1 LILYDKVK
9 LKTSWQGENALL
21 LNPKRRT
28 YELIVEQINV
38 LCLEK
43 NLKPGD
49 RLPSE
54 RDLASLFGVSRNSI
68 REALKDL
75 ATKGIIEIRQGGGS
89 YLAPSKRD
97 MLGNELRT
105 HLDETEALLIDEM
118 LELRRAFEVEAASLA
133 AQRATSENLEAIKNA
148 LTQMAAAAEDPEVGV
163 QADLDFHLQVA
174 VATKNQLLID
184 LMGTLAKRM
193 EDNIRATRQH
203 RFTDANRHQDTFKEH
218 EEIYLAIASCNS
230 ELAKQLMEKHI
241 SRIRT
246 ELHRSI

>member
-1 LILYDKVK
+1 M
-9 LKTSWQGENALL
+9 

-105 HLDETEALLIDEM
+105 HLDETEALLVDEM

>member
-1 LILYDKVK
+1 M
-9 LKTSWQGENALL
+9 

-75 ATKGIIEIRQGGGS
+75 AIKGIIEIRQGGGS

-163 QADLDFHLQVA
+163 QADLDFHLKVA

-218 EEIYLAIASCNS
+218 EEIYLAIASRNS

-246 ELHRSI
+246 ELHSSI

>member
-1 LILYDKVK
+1 M
-9 LKTSWQGENALL
+9 S
-21 LNPKRRT
+21 NPKRRT

-43 NLKPGD
+43 NLQPGD

-68 REALKDL
+68 REALKGL
-75 ATKGIIEIRQGGGS
+75 ESIGVLEIRQGGGS
-89 YLAPSKRD
+89 FLAASKRD
-97 MLGNELRT
+97 ELGNELST
-105 HLDETEALLIDEM
+105 HIGDTKALLIDEM

-133 AQRATSENLEAIKNA
+133 AQRATPENLEAIRQV
-148 LTQMAAAAEDPEVGV
+148 LSQMADATTDPELGV

-174 VATKNQLLID
+174 YATKNQLLID

-193 EDNIRATRQH
+193 EENIRATRRH
-203 RFTDANRHQDTFKEH
+203 RFTDPSRHQDTLKEH
-218 EEIYLAIASCNS
+218 EEIYLAIADGNS

-241 SRIRT
+241 SQIRS
-246 ELHRSI
+246 ELYKPT